1 MFSQLYVLAFRCF
14 TAVQGI
20 IFRNIVILTPTA
32 KEAPMSAFFK
42 QSSRSHLLGTLGTAV
57 VSALILSGCAT
68 ENPSSDSSSSASAH
82 ASSVQSSSASPR
94 VSDQGTTEASAEA
107 SSSAST
113 EASAEAKNEATSSD
127 GQKLEEVYAGS
138 EEMKN
143 ASSVAVDSEEVK
155 KTAELVNSFE
165 TILTKVK
172 VAPSAAPSPENT
184 AEPTSD
190 EEVERQNVEQA
201 RAVLDDETIRSIE
214 AVAVDSAAAEFALQ
228 ASEYALAGWH
238 YEGSSTVVGTP
249 RMAETQ
255 YKGQPARML
264 EVCMDSS
271 SVKIYDE
278 NNQPVKDDNSPKR
291 SLNIYTLVQVDG
303 QWKIATHDF
312 PNNADC

>member
-1 MFSQLYVLAFRCF
+1 
-14 TAVQGI
+14 
-20 IFRNIVILTPTA
+20 
-32 KEAPMSAFFK
+32 MSVFFK
-42 QSSRSHLLGTLGTAV
+42 QPSRSRILGTLGTIA
-57 VSALILSGCAT
+57 VSALVLSACAT
-68 ENPSSDSSSSASAH
+68 ENPSSDSSSSASASASASTSAH
-82 ASSVQSSSASPR
+82 ASSNQSSSASPQ
-94 VSDQGTTEASAEA
+94 VSEQGTTEGSAN
-107 SSSAST
+107 T
-113 EASAEAKNEATSSD
+113 SAEAKGEATSSD
-127 GQKLEEVYAGS
+127 GQKLEEIYTGA

-143 ASSVAVDSEEVK
+143 ASSVPVDAEEVK
-155 KTAELVNSFE
+155 KTTELVNSYE

-172 VAPSAAPSPENT
+172 PAPSAAASPERT
-184 AEPTSD
+184 ADPSSD
-190 EEVERQNVEQA
+190 EEAEQQNVEQA

-214 AVAVDSAAAEFALQ
+214 AVAVDSAAAEFAVQ

-312 PNNADC
+312 PNNPDC

>member
-1 MFSQLYVLAFRCF
+1 
-14 TAVQGI
+14 
-20 IFRNIVILTPTA
+20 
-32 KEAPMSAFFK
+32 MSAFFK
-42 QSSRSHLLGTLGTAV
+42 QSSHSLLLGTLGTV
-57 VSALILSGCAT
+57 GVSALILSGCAT
-68 ENPSSDSSSSASAH
+68 ENPKSDSSSSASASASASAH
-82 ASSVQSSSASPR
+82 ASSAQSSSSSPR
-94 VSDQGTTEASAEA
+94 VSDQGTAKT
-107 SSSAST
+107 SSNAST

-127 GQKLEEVYAGS
+127 AQKLEEVYIGS

-143 ASSVAVDSEEVK
+143 ASSAAVDSEEVK
-155 KTAELVNSFE
+155 KITELVNSYE
-165 TILTKVK
+165 NILTKVK
-172 VAPSAAPSPENT
+172 AAPSPET
-184 AEPTSD
+184 AAEPTSN
-190 EEVERQNVEQA
+190 EEVERQNVKQA

-214 AVAVDSAAAEFALQ
+214 AVAVDSAAAEFAVQ

-255 YKGQPARML
+255 YKGQPAHML

>member
-1 MFSQLYVLAFRCF
+1 
-14 TAVQGI
+14 
-20 IFRNIVILTPTA
+20 
-32 KEAPMSAFFK
+32 MSVFFK
-42 QSSRSHLLGTLGTAV
+42 QPSRSRLLGTLGTVA
-57 VSALILSGCAT
+57 VSALVLSACAT
-68 ENPSSDSSSSASAH
+68 ENPSSDSSSSASASASVSASAH
-82 ASSVQSSSASPR
+82 ASSNKSSAASPQ
-94 VSDQGTTEASAEA
+94 VSEQGTAEASAKA
-107 SSSAST
+107 SS
-113 EASAEAKNEATSSD
+113 EASAEAKDGAKSEATSSD
-127 GQKLEEVYAGS
+127 GQKLEEIYTGA

-143 ASSVAVDSEEVK
+143 ASSVPVDAEEVK
-155 KTAELVNSFE
+155 KTTELVNSFE

-172 VAPSAAPSPENT
+172 AAPSAEASPERT
-184 AEPTSD
+184 ADPSSD
-190 EEVERQNVEQA
+190 EEAEQQNVERA

-214 AVAVDSAAAEFALQ
+214 AVAVDSAAAEFAVQ

-249 RMAETQ
+249 RMTETQ

-312 PNNADC
+312 PNNPDC

>member
-1 MFSQLYVLAFRCF
+1 
-14 TAVQGI
+14 
-20 IFRNIVILTPTA
+20 
-32 KEAPMSAFFK
+32 MSVFFK
-42 QSSRSHLLGTLGTAV
+42 YPSRSRLLGTLGTVA
-57 VSALILSGCAT
+57 VSALVLSACAT
-68 ENPSSDSSSSASAH
+68 ENPSSDSSSPASASASVSASAH
-82 ASSVQSSSASPR
+82 ASSNKSSSASPQ
-94 VSDQGTTEASAEA
+94 VSEQGTAEASANA
-107 SSSAST
+107 SSG
-113 EASAEAKNEATSSD
+113 ASAEAKDGAKSEATSSD
-127 GQKLEEVYAGS
+127 GQKLEEIYTGA
-138 EEMKN
+138 EEMRN
-143 ASSVAVDSEEVK
+143 ASSVPVDAEEVK
-155 KTAELVNSFE
+155 KTTELVNSFE

-172 VAPSAAPSPENT
+172 AAPSAAPSPERT
-184 AEPTSD
+184 ADPTSD
-190 EEVERQNVEQA
+190 EEAEQQNVEQA

-214 AVAVDSAAAEFALQ
+214 AVAVDSAAAEFAVQ

-249 RMAETQ
+249 RMTETQ

-312 PNNADC
+312 PNNPDC

>member
-1 MFSQLYVLAFRCF
+1 
-14 TAVQGI
+14 
-20 IFRNIVILTPTA
+20 
-32 KEAPMSAFFK
+32 MSVFFK
-42 QSSRSHLLGTLGTAV
+42 QPSQSRLLGTLGTVA
-57 VSALILSGCAT
+57 VSALVLSACAT
-68 ENPSSDSSSSASAH
+68 ENPSSDSSSSASASASVSSSAH
-82 ASSVQSSSASPR
+82 ASSSQSSSTSPQASE
-94 VSDQGTTEASAEA
+94 QGTAEASAKA
-107 SSSAST
+107 SS
-113 EASAEAKNEATSSD
+113 EASAEAKDGAKSEATSSD
-127 GQKLEEVYAGS
+127 GQKFEEIYTGAA
-138 EEMKN
+138 EMKN
-143 ASSVAVDSEEVK
+143 ASSVPVDAEEVK
-155 KTAELVNSFE
+155 KTTELVNSFE

-172 VAPSAAPSPENT
+172 AAPSAEASPERT
-184 AEPTSD
+184 ADPSSD
-190 EEVERQNVEQA
+190 EEAEQQNVERA

-214 AVAVDSAAAEFALQ
+214 AVAVDSAAAEFAVQ

-249 RMAETQ
+249 RMTETQ

-312 PNNADC
+312 PNNPDC

>member
-1 MFSQLYVLAFRCF
+1 
-14 TAVQGI
+14 
-20 IFRNIVILTPTA
+20 
-32 KEAPMSAFFK
+32 MSAFFK
-42 QSSRSHLLGTLGTAV
+42 QSSRSRLLGTLGTVV

-68 ENPSSDSSSSASAH
+68 ENPSSDSSASASAH

-113 EASAEAKNEATSSD
+113 EASAEAKNEVTSSD

-214 AVAVDSAAAEFALQ
+214 AVAVDSAAAEFAVQ

>member
-1 MFSQLYVLAFRCF
+1 
-14 TAVQGI
+14 
-20 IFRNIVILTPTA
+20 
-32 KEAPMSAFFK
+32 MSAFFK
-42 QSSRSHLLGTLGTAV
+42 QPSQSRLLGTLGTVA

-68 ENPSSDSSSSASAH
+68 ENPSSDSSSSASASASVSSSVH
-82 ASSVQSSSASPR
+82 ASSSQSSSTSPQASE
-94 VSDQGTTEASAEA
+94 QGTAEASAKA
-107 SSSAST
+107 SS
-113 EASAEAKNEATSSD
+113 EASAEAKDGAKSEATSSD
-127 GQKLEEVYAGS
+127 GQKLEEIYTGAA
-138 EEMKN
+138 EMKN
-143 ASSVAVDSEEVK
+143 ASSVPVDAEEVK
-155 KTAELVNSFE
+155 KTTELVNSFE

-172 VAPSAAPSPENT
+172 AAPSAKASPERT
-184 AEPTSD
+184 ADPSSD
-190 EEVERQNVEQA
+190 EEAEQQNVEQA

-214 AVAVDSAAAEFALQ
+214 AVAVDSAAAEFAVQ

-255 YKGQPARML
+255 YKGQPARIL

-312 PNNADC
+312 PNNPDC

>member
-1 MFSQLYVLAFRCF
+1 
-14 TAVQGI
+14 
-20 IFRNIVILTPTA
+20 
-32 KEAPMSAFFK
+32 MSAFFK
-42 QSSRSHLLGTLGTAV
+42 QPSRSRLLGTLGTLA
-57 VSALILSGCAT
+57 VSALVLSACAT
-68 ENPSSDSSSSASAH
+68 ENPSSDSSSSASASASVSASAH
-82 ASSVQSSSASPR
+82 ASSNKSSSASPQ
-94 VSDQGTTEASAEA
+94 VSEQGTAEASAKA
-107 SSSAST
+107 SS
-113 EASAEAKNEATSSD
+113 EASAEAKDEAKSEATSSD
-127 GQKLEEVYAGS
+127 GQKLEEIYTGA

-143 ASSVAVDSEEVK
+143 ASSVPVDAEEVK
-155 KTAELVNSFE
+155 KTTELVNSFE
-165 TILTKVK
+165 AILTKVK
-172 VAPSAAPSPENT
+172 AAPSAEASPERT
-184 AEPTSD
+184 ADPSSD
-190 EEVERQNVEQA
+190 EEAEQQNVERA

-214 AVAVDSAAAEFALQ
+214 AVAVDSAAAEFAVQ

-249 RMAETQ
+249 RMTETQ

-312 PNNADC
+312 PNNPDC

>member
-1 MFSQLYVLAFRCF
+1 
-14 TAVQGI
+14 
-20 IFRNIVILTPTA
+20 
-32 KEAPMSAFFK
+32 MSVFFK
-42 QSSRSHLLGTLGTAV
+42 QPSRSRLLGTLGTVA
-57 VSALILSGCAT
+57 VSALVLSACAT
-68 ENPSSDSSSSASAH
+68 ENPSSDSSSSASASASVSASAH
-82 ASSVQSSSASPR
+82 ASSNKSSTASPQ
-94 VSDQGTTEASAEA
+94 VSEQGTAEASAHA
-107 SSSAST
+107 SS
-113 EASAEAKNEATSSD
+113 EASAEAKDGAKSEATSSD
-127 GQKLEEVYAGS
+127 GQKLEEIYTGA

-143 ASSVAVDSEEVK
+143 ASSVPVDAEEVK
-155 KTAELVNSFE
+155 KTTELVNSFE
-165 TILTKVK
+165 AILTKVK
-172 VAPSAAPSPENT
+172 AAPSAEASPERT
-184 AEPTSD
+184 ADPSSD
-190 EEVERQNVEQA
+190 EEAEQQNVERA

-214 AVAVDSAAAEFALQ
+214 AVAVDSAAAEFAVQ

-249 RMAETQ
+249 RMTETQ

-312 PNNADC
+312 PNNPDC

>member
-1 MFSQLYVLAFRCF
+1 
-14 TAVQGI
+14 
-20 IFRNIVILTPTA
+20 
-32 KEAPMSAFFK
+32 MSVFFK
-42 QSSRSHLLGTLGTAV
+42 QPSRSRLLGTLGTVA
-57 VSALILSGCAT
+57 VSALVLSACAT
-68 ENPSSDSSSSASAH
+68 ENPSSDSSSSASASASVSASAH
-82 ASSVQSSSASPR
+82 ASSNKSSVASPQ
-94 VSDQGTTEASAEA
+94 VSEQGTAEASAHA
-107 SSSAST
+107 SS
-113 EASAEAKNEATSSD
+113 EASAEAKDGAKSEATSTD
-127 GQKLEEVYAGS
+127 GQKLEEIYTGS

-143 ASSVAVDSEEVK
+143 ASSVPVDSEEVK
-155 KTAELVNSFE
+155 KTTELVNSFE

-172 VAPSAAPSPENT
+172 AAPSAEASPERT
-184 AEPTSD
+184 ADPSSD
-190 EEVERQNVEQA
+190 EEAEQQNVERA

-214 AVAVDSAAAEFALQ
+214 AVAVDSAAAEFAVQ

-255 YKGQPARML
+255 YKGQPARIL

-312 PNNADC
+312 PNNPDC

>member
-1 MFSQLYVLAFRCF
+1 
-14 TAVQGI
+14 
-20 IFRNIVILTPTA
+20 
-32 KEAPMSAFFK
+32 MSVFFK
-42 QSSRSHLLGTLGTAV
+42 QPSRSRLLGTLGTVA
-57 VSALILSGCAT
+57 VSALVLSACAT
-68 ENPSSDSSSSASAH
+68 ENPSSDSSSSASASASVSASAH
-82 ASSVQSSSASPR
+82 ASSNKSSSASPQ
-94 VSDQGTTEASAEA
+94 VSEQGTAEASAKA
-107 SSSAST
+107 SS
-113 EASAEAKNEATSSD
+113 EASAEAKDEAKSEATSSD
-127 GQKLEEVYAGS
+127 GQKLEEIYTGA

-143 ASSVAVDSEEVK
+143 ASSVPVDAEEVK
-155 KTAELVNSFE
+155 KTTELVNSFE
-165 TILTKVK
+165 AILTKVK
-172 VAPSAAPSPENT
+172 AAPSAEASPERT
-184 AEPTSD
+184 ADPSSD
-190 EEVERQNVEQA
+190 EEAEQQNVERA

-214 AVAVDSAAAEFALQ
+214 AVAVDSAAAEFAVQ

-249 RMAETQ
+249 RMTETQ

-312 PNNADC
+312 PNNPDC

>member
-1 MFSQLYVLAFRCF
+1 
-14 TAVQGI
+14 
-20 IFRNIVILTPTA
+20 
-32 KEAPMSAFFK
+32 MSAFFK
-42 QSSRSHLLGTLGTAV
+42 QSSHSLLLGTLGTV
-57 VSALILSGCAT
+57 GVSALILSGCAT
-68 ENPSSDSSSSASAH
+68 ENPKSDSSSSASASASASAH
-82 ASSVQSSSASPR
+82 ASSAQSSSSSPR
-94 VSDQGTTEASAEA
+94 VSDQGTAKA
-107 SSSAST
+107 SSNAST

-127 GQKLEEVYAGS
+127 AQKLEEVYIGS

-143 ASSVAVDSEEVK
+143 ASSAAVDSEEVK
-155 KTAELVNSFE
+155 KITELVNSYE
-165 TILTKVK
+165 NILTKVK
-172 VAPSAAPSPENT
+172 AAPSPET
-184 AEPTSD
+184 AAEPTSN
-190 EEVERQNVEQA
+190 EEVERQNVKQA

-214 AVAVDSAAAEFALQ
+214 AVAVDSAAAEFAVQ

-238 YEGSSTVVGTP
+238 YDGSSTVVGTP

-255 YKGQPARML
+255 YKGQPAHML

-278 NNQPVKDDNSPKR
+278 NNHPVKDDNSPKR

>member
-1 MFSQLYVLAFRCF
+1 
-14 TAVQGI
+14 
-20 IFRNIVILTPTA
+20 
-32 KEAPMSAFFK
+32 MSVFFK
-42 QSSRSHLLGTLGTAV
+42 HPSQSRLLGTLGTVA
-57 VSALILSGCAT
+57 VSALVLSACAT
-68 ENPSSDSSSSASAH
+68 ENPSSDSSSSASASASVSASAH
-82 ASSVQSSSASPR
+82 ASSNKSSTASPQ
-94 VSDQGTTEASAEA
+94 VSEQGTAEASAKA
-107 SSSAST
+107 SS
-113 EASAEAKNEATSSD
+113 EASAEAKDGAKSEATSSD
-127 GQKLEEVYAGS
+127 GQKLEEIYTGA
-138 EEMKN
+138 EEMKKT
-143 ASSVAVDSEEVK
+143 SSVPVDAEEVK
-155 KTAELVNSFE
+155 KTTELVNSFE

-172 VAPSAAPSPENT
+172 AAPSAEASPERT
-184 AEPTSD
+184 ADPSSD
-190 EEVERQNVEQA
+190 EEAEQQNVERA

-214 AVAVDSAAAEFALQ
+214 AVAVDSAAAEFAVQ

-312 PNNADC
+312 PNNPDC

>member
-1 MFSQLYVLAFRCF
+1 MFSQLYVLVFRCF

-42 QSSRSHLLGTLGTAV
+42 QSSRSRLLGTLGTAV
-57 VSALILSGCAT
+57 VILSGCAT

-214 AVAVDSAAAEFALQ
+214 AVAVDSAAAEFAVQ

>member
-1 MFSQLYVLAFRCF
+1 
-14 TAVQGI
+14 
-20 IFRNIVILTPTA
+20 
-32 KEAPMSAFFK
+32 MSVFFK
-42 QSSRSHLLGTLGTAV
+42 QPSRSRLLGTLGTVA
-57 VSALILSGCAT
+57 VSALVLSACAT
-68 ENPSSDSSSSASAH
+68 ENPSSDSSSSASASASVSASAH
-82 ASSVQSSSASPR
+82 ASSNKSSAASPQ
-94 VSDQGTTEASAEA
+94 VSEQGTAEASAKA
-107 SSSAST
+107 SS
-113 EASAEAKNEATSSD
+113 EASAEAKDGTKSEATSSD
-127 GQKLEEVYAGS
+127 GQKLEEIYTGA

-143 ASSVAVDSEEVK
+143 ASSVPVDAEEVK
-155 KTAELVNSFE
+155 KTTELVNSFE
-165 TILTKVK
+165 AILTKVK
-172 VAPSAAPSPENT
+172 AAPSAEASPERT
-184 AEPTSD
+184 ADPSSD
-190 EEVERQNVEQA
+190 EEAEQQNVERA

-214 AVAVDSAAAEFALQ
+214 AVAVDSAAAEFAVQ

-249 RMAETQ
+249 RMTETQ

-312 PNNADC
+312 PNNPDC

>member
-1 MFSQLYVLAFRCF
+1 
-14 TAVQGI
+14 
-20 IFRNIVILTPTA
+20 
-32 KEAPMSAFFK
+32 MSVFFK
-42 QSSRSHLLGTLGTAV
+42 QPSRSRLLGTLGTVA
-57 VSALILSGCAT
+57 VSALVLSACAT
-68 ENPSSDSSSSASAH
+68 ENPSSDSSSSASASASVSASAH
-82 ASSVQSSSASPR
+82 ASSNKSSSASPQ
-94 VSDQGTTEASAEA
+94 VSEQGTAEASANA
-107 SSSAST
+107 SSGAST
-113 EASAEAKNEATSSD
+113 EAKDGAKSEATSSD
-127 GQKLEEVYAGS
+127 GQKLEEIYTGAA
-138 EEMKN
+138 EMKN
-143 ASSVAVDSEEVK
+143 ASSVPVDAEEVK
-155 KTAELVNSFE
+155 KTTELVNSFE

-172 VAPSAAPSPENT
+172 AAPSAQASPERT
-184 AEPTSD
+184 ADPSSD
-190 EEVERQNVEQA
+190 EEAEQQNVEQA

-214 AVAVDSAAAEFALQ
+214 AVAVDSAAAEFAVQ

-249 RMAETQ
+249 RMTETQ

-312 PNNADC
+312 PNNPDC

>member
-1 MFSQLYVLAFRCF
+1 
-14 TAVQGI
+14 
-20 IFRNIVILTPTA
+20 
-32 KEAPMSAFFK
+32 MSAFFK
-42 QSSRSHLLGTLGTAV
+42 QSSHSLLLGTLGTV
-57 VSALILSGCAT
+57 GVSALILSGCAT
-68 ENPSSDSSSSASAH
+68 ENPKSDSSSSASASASASAH
-82 ASSVQSSSASPR
+82 ASSAQSSSSSPR
-94 VSDQGTTEASAEA
+94 VSDQGTAKT
-107 SSSAST
+107 SSNAST

-127 GQKLEEVYAGS
+127 AQKLEEVYIGS

-143 ASSVAVDSEEVK
+143 ASSAAVDSEEVK
-155 KTAELVNSFE
+155 KITELVNSYE
-165 TILTKVK
+165 NILTKVK
-172 VAPSAAPSPENT
+172 AAPSPET
-184 AEPTSD
+184 AAEPTSN
-190 EEVERQNVEQA
+190 EEVERQNVKQA

-214 AVAVDSAAAEFALQ
+214 AVAVDSAAAEFAVQ

-238 YEGSSTVVGTP
+238 YDGSSTVVGTP

-255 YKGQPARML
+255 YKGQPAHML

-278 NNQPVKDDNSPKR
+278 NNHPVKDDNSPKR

>member
-1 MFSQLYVLAFRCF
+1 
-14 TAVQGI
+14 
-20 IFRNIVILTPTA
+20 
-32 KEAPMSAFFK
+32 MSVFFK
-42 QSSRSHLLGTLGTAV
+42 QPSRSRLLGTLGTVA
-57 VSALILSGCAT
+57 VSALVLSACAT
-68 ENPSSDSSSSASAH
+68 ENPSSDSSSSASASASVSASAH
-82 ASSVQSSSASPR
+82 ASSNKSSAASPQ
-94 VSDQGTTEASAEA
+94 VSEQGTAEASAKA
-107 SSSAST
+107 SS
-113 EASAEAKNEATSSD
+113 EASAEAKDGAKSEATSSD
-127 GQKLEEVYAGS
+127 GQKLEEIYTGS

-143 ASSVAVDSEEVK
+143 ASSVPVDSEEVK
-155 KTAELVNSFE
+155 KTTELVNSFE
-165 TILTKVK
+165 AILTKVK
-172 VAPSAAPSPENT
+172 AAPSAEASPERT
-184 AEPTSD
+184 ADPSSD
-190 EEVERQNVEQA
+190 EEAEQQNVERA

-214 AVAVDSAAAEFALQ
+214 AVAVDSAAAEFAVQ

-312 PNNADC
+312 PNNPDC

>member
-1 MFSQLYVLAFRCF
+1 
-14 TAVQGI
+14 
-20 IFRNIVILTPTA
+20 
-32 KEAPMSAFFK
+32 MSAFFK
-42 QSSRSHLLGTLGTAV
+42 QPSQSRLLGTLGTVA

-68 ENPSSDSSSSASAH
+68 ENPSSDSSSSASAS
-82 ASSVQSSSASPR
+82 ASASAHTSSAQSSSASAR
-94 VSDQGTTEASAEA
+94 VSDQGTAEASSEA
-107 SSSAST
+107 SSSASA

-127 GQKLEEVYAGS
+127 GQKLEEIYTGAA
-138 EEMKN
+138 EMKN
-143 ASSVAVDSEEVK
+143 ASSVPVDSEEVK
-155 KTAELVNSFE
+155 KTTELVNSFE

-172 VAPSAAPSPENT
+172 AAPSAEASPERT
-184 AEPTSD
+184 ADPSSD
-190 EEVERQNVEQA
+190 EEAEQQNVERA

-214 AVAVDSAAAEFALQ
+214 AVAVDSAAAEFAVQ

-255 YKGQPARML
+255 YKGQPARIL

-278 NNQPVKDDNSPKR
+278 NNQPVKDDDSPKR

-312 PNNADC
+312 PNNPDC

>member
-1 MFSQLYVLAFRCF
+1 
-14 TAVQGI
+14 
-20 IFRNIVILTPTA
+20 
-32 KEAPMSAFFK
+32 MSVFFK
-42 QSSRSHLLGTLGTAV
+42 QPSRSRLLGTLGTVA
-57 VSALILSGCAT
+57 VSALVLSACAT
-68 ENPSSDSSSSASAH
+68 ENPSSDSSSSASASASVSASAH
-82 ASSVQSSSASPR
+82 ASSNKSSAASPQ
-94 VSDQGTTEASAEA
+94 VSEQGTAEASAKA
-107 SSSAST
+107 SS
-113 EASAEAKNEATSSD
+113 EASAEAKDGASEATSSD
-127 GQKLEEVYAGS
+127 GQKLEEIYTGA

-143 ASSVAVDSEEVK
+143 ASSVPVDAEEVK
-155 KTAELVNSFE
+155 KTTELVNSFE
-165 TILTKVK
+165 AILTKVK
-172 VAPSAAPSPENT
+172 AAPSAEASPERT
-184 AEPTSD
+184 ADPSSD
-190 EEVERQNVEQA
+190 EEAEQQNVERA

-214 AVAVDSAAAEFALQ
+214 AVAVDSAAAEFAVQ

-249 RMAETQ
+249 RMTETQ

-312 PNNADC
+312 PNNPDC

>member
-1 MFSQLYVLAFRCF
+1 
-14 TAVQGI
+14 
-20 IFRNIVILTPTA
+20 
-32 KEAPMSAFFK
+32 MSSFFK
-42 QSSRSHLLGTLGTAV
+42 QSSRSRLLGTLGTVAV
-57 VSALILSGCAT
+57 STLVLSACAT
-68 ENPSSDSSSSASAH
+68 ENPSSDSSSPASASASVSASAH
-82 ASSVQSSSASPR
+82 ASSNKSSSASPQ
-94 VSDQGTTEASAEA
+94 VSEQGTAEASANA
-107 SSSAST
+107 SSG
-113 EASAEAKNEATSSD
+113 ASAEAKDGAKSEATSSD
-127 GQKLEEVYAGS
+127 GQKLEEIYTGA
-138 EEMKN
+138 EEMRN
-143 ASSVAVDSEEVK
+143 ASSVPVDAEEVK
-155 KTAELVNSFE
+155 KTTELVNSFE

-172 VAPSAAPSPENT
+172 AAPSAEASPER
-184 AEPTSD
+184 AADPTSD
-190 EEVERQNVEQA
+190 EEAEQQNVERA

-214 AVAVDSAAAEFALQ
+214 AVAVDSAAAEFAVQ

-249 RMAETQ
+249 RMTETQ

-312 PNNADC
+312 PNNPDC

>member
-1 MFSQLYVLAFRCF
+1 
-14 TAVQGI
+14 
-20 IFRNIVILTPTA
+20 
-32 KEAPMSAFFK
+32 MSAFFK
-42 QSSRSHLLGTLGTAV
+42 QPSQSRLLGTLGTVA

-68 ENPSSDSSSSASAH
+68 ENPSSDSSSSASASASVSSSVH
-82 ASSVQSSSASPR
+82 ASSSQSSSTSPQASE
-94 VSDQGTTEASAEA
+94 QGTAEASAKA
-107 SSSAST
+107 SSSASA

-127 GQKLEEVYAGS
+127 GQKLEEIYTGA

-143 ASSVAVDSEEVK
+143 ASSVPVDAEEVK
-155 KTAELVNSFE
+155 KTTELVNSFE
-165 TILTKVK
+165 AILTKVK
-172 VAPSAAPSPENT
+172 AAPSAEASPERT
-184 AEPTSD
+184 ADPSSD
-190 EEVERQNVEQA
+190 EEAEQQNVERA

-214 AVAVDSAAAEFALQ
+214 AVAVDSAAAEFAVQ

-249 RMAETQ
+249 RMTETQ

-312 PNNADC
+312 PNNPDC

>member
-1 MFSQLYVLAFRCF
+1 
-14 TAVQGI
+14 
-20 IFRNIVILTPTA
+20 
-32 KEAPMSAFFK
+32 MSSFFK
-42 QSSRSHLLGTLGTAV
+42 QSSRSRLLGTLGTVA
-57 VSALILSGCAT
+57 VSALVLSGCAT
-68 ENPSSDSSSSASAH
+68 ENPSSDSSSPASASASVSASAH
-82 ASSVQSSSASPR
+82 ASSNKSSSASPQ
-94 VSDQGTTEASAEA
+94 VSEQGTAEASANA
-107 SSSAST
+107 SSG
-113 EASAEAKNEATSSD
+113 ASAEAKDGAKSEATSSD
-127 GQKLEEVYAGS
+127 GQKLEEIYTGA
-138 EEMKN
+138 EEMRN
-143 ASSVAVDSEEVK
+143 ASSVPVDAEEVK
-155 KTAELVNSFE
+155 KTTELVNSFE

-172 VAPSAAPSPENT
+172 AAPSAEASPER
-184 AEPTSD
+184 AADPTSD
-190 EEVERQNVEQA
+190 EEAEQQNVERA

-214 AVAVDSAAAEFALQ
+214 AVAVDSAAAEFAVQ

-249 RMAETQ
+249 RMTETQ

-312 PNNADC
+312 PNNPDC

>member
-1 MFSQLYVLAFRCF
+1 
-14 TAVQGI
+14 
-20 IFRNIVILTPTA
+20 
-32 KEAPMSAFFK
+32 MSVFFK
-42 QSSRSHLLGTLGTAV
+42 QPSRSRLLGTLGTVA
-57 VSALILSGCAT
+57 VSALVLSACAT
-68 ENPSSDSSSSASAH
+68 ENPSSDSSSSASASASVSASAH
-82 ASSVQSSSASPR
+82 ASSNKSSSASPQ
-94 VSDQGTTEASAEA
+94 VSEQGTAEASANA
-107 SSSAST
+107 SSGAST
-113 EASAEAKNEATSSD
+113 EAKDEAKSEATSSD
-127 GQKLEEVYAGS
+127 GQKLEEIYTGAA
-138 EEMKN
+138 EMKN
-143 ASSVAVDSEEVK
+143 ASSVPVDSEEVK
-155 KTAELVNSFE
+155 KTTELVNSFE

-172 VAPSAAPSPENT
+172 AAPSAQASPERT
-184 AEPTSD
+184 ADPSSD
-190 EEVERQNVEQA
+190 EEAEQQNVEQA

-214 AVAVDSAAAEFALQ
+214 AVAVDSAAAEFAVQ

-249 RMAETQ
+249 RMTETQ

-312 PNNADC
+312 PNNPDC

>member
-1 MFSQLYVLAFRCF
+1 
-14 TAVQGI
+14 
-20 IFRNIVILTPTA
+20 
-32 KEAPMSAFFK
+32 MSVFFK
-42 QSSRSHLLGTLGTAV
+42 QPSRSRLLGTLGTVA
-57 VSALILSGCAT
+57 VSALVLSACAT
-68 ENPSSDSSSSASAH
+68 ENPSSDSSSSASASASVSASAH
-82 ASSVQSSSASPR
+82 ASSNKSSVASPQ
-94 VSDQGTTEASAEA
+94 VSEQGTAEASAHA
-107 SSSAST
+107 SS
-113 EASAEAKNEATSSD
+113 EASAEAKDGAKSEATSSD
-127 GQKLEEVYAGS
+127 GQKLEEIYTGS

-143 ASSVAVDSEEVK
+143 ASSVPVDSEEVK
-155 KTAELVNSFE
+155 KTTELVNSFE

-172 VAPSAAPSPENT
+172 AAPSAEASPERT
-184 AEPTSD
+184 ADPSSD
-190 EEVERQNVEQA
+190 EEAEQQNVERA

-214 AVAVDSAAAEFALQ
+214 AVAVDSAAAEFAVQ

-249 RMAETQ
+249 RMTETQ

-312 PNNADC
+312 PNNPDC

>member
-1 MFSQLYVLAFRCF
+1 
-14 TAVQGI
+14 
-20 IFRNIVILTPTA
+20 
-32 KEAPMSAFFK
+32 MSVFFK
-42 QSSRSHLLGTLGTAV
+42 QPSRSRLLGTLGTVA
-57 VSALILSGCAT
+57 VSALVLSACAT
-68 ENPSSDSSSSASAH
+68 ENPSSDSSSSASASASVSASAH
-82 ASSVQSSSASPR
+82 ASSNKSSTASPQ
-94 VSDQGTTEASAEA
+94 VSEQGTAEASART
-107 SSSAST
+107 SS
-113 EASAEAKNEATSSD
+113 EASAEAKDGAKSEATSSD
-127 GQKLEEVYAGS
+127 GQKLEEIYTGS
-138 EEMKN
+138 EEMKK
-143 ASSVAVDSEEVK
+143 ASSVPVDSEEVK
-155 KTAELVNSFE
+155 KTTELVNSFE

-172 VAPSAAPSPENT
+172 AAPSAEASPERT
-184 AEPTSD
+184 ADPSSD
-190 EEVERQNVEQA
+190 EEAEQQNVERA

-214 AVAVDSAAAEFALQ
+214 AVAVDSAAAEFAVQ

-249 RMAETQ
+249 RMTETQ

-312 PNNADC
+312 PNNPDC

>member
-1 MFSQLYVLAFRCF
+1 
-14 TAVQGI
+14 
-20 IFRNIVILTPTA
+20 
-32 KEAPMSAFFK
+32 MSAFFK
-42 QSSRSHLLGTLGTAV
+42 QPSRSRLLGTLGTVA

-68 ENPSSDSSSSASAH
+68 ENPSSDSSSSASASASVSSSVH
-82 ASSVQSSSASPR
+82 ASSSQSSSTSPQASE
-94 VSDQGTTEASAEA
+94 QGTAEASAKA
-107 SSSAST
+107 SS
-113 EASAEAKNEATSSD
+113 EASAEAKDGAKSEATSSD
-127 GQKLEEVYAGS
+127 GQKLEEIYTGAA
-138 EEMKN
+138 EMKN
-143 ASSVAVDSEEVK
+143 ASSVPVDAEEVK
-155 KTAELVNSFE
+155 KTTELVNSFE

-172 VAPSAAPSPENT
+172 AAPSAKASPERT
-184 AEPTSD
+184 ADPSSD
-190 EEVERQNVEQA
+190 EEAEQQNVEQA

-214 AVAVDSAAAEFALQ
+214 AVAVDSAAAEFAVQ

-255 YKGQPARML
+255 YKGQPARIL

-278 NNQPVKDDNSPKR
+278 NNQPVKDDDSPKR

-312 PNNADC
+312 PNNPDC

>member
-1 MFSQLYVLAFRCF
+1 
-14 TAVQGI
+14 
-20 IFRNIVILTPTA
+20 
-32 KEAPMSAFFK
+32 MSAFFK
-42 QSSRSHLLGTLGTAV
+42 QPSQSRLLGTLGTVA

-68 ENPSSDSSSSASAH
+68 ENPSSDSSSSASASASVSSSVH
-82 ASSVQSSSASPR
+82 ASSSQSSSTSPQASE
-94 VSDQGTTEASAEA
+94 QGTAEASAKA
-107 SSSAST
+107 SSSASA

-127 GQKLEEVYAGS
+127 GQKLEEIYTGAA
-138 EEMKN
+138 EMKN
-143 ASSVAVDSEEVK
+143 ASSVPVDAEEVK
-155 KTAELVNSFE
+155 KTTELVNSFE

-172 VAPSAAPSPENT
+172 AAPSAKASPERT
-184 AEPTSD
+184 ADPSSD
-190 EEVERQNVEQA
+190 EEAEQQNVERA

-214 AVAVDSAAAEFALQ
+214 AVAVDSAAAEFAVQ

-255 YKGQPARML
+255 YKGQPARIL

-278 NNQPVKDDNSPKR
+278 NNQPVKDDDSPKR

-312 PNNADC
+312 PNNPDC

>member
-1 MFSQLYVLAFRCF
+1 
-14 TAVQGI
+14 
-20 IFRNIVILTPTA
+20 
-32 KEAPMSAFFK
+32 MSVFFK
-42 QSSRSHLLGTLGTAV
+42 QPSRSRLLGTLGTVA
-57 VSALILSGCAT
+57 VSALVLSACAT
-68 ENPSSDSSSSASAH
+68 ENPSSDSSSSASASASVSASAH
-82 ASSVQSSSASPR
+82 ASSNKSSTASPQ
-94 VSDQGTTEASAEA
+94 VSEQGTAEASAHA
-107 SSSAST
+107 SS
-113 EASAEAKNEATSSD
+113 EASAEAKDGAKSEATSSD
-127 GQKLEEVYAGS
+127 GQKLEEIYTGA
-138 EEMKN
+138 EEMKK
-143 ASSVAVDSEEVK
+143 ASSVPVDSEEVK
-155 KTAELVNSFE
+155 KTTELVNSFE

-172 VAPSAAPSPENT
+172 AAPSAEASTERTADPS
-184 AEPTSD
+184 SD
-190 EEVERQNVEQA
+190 EEAEQQNVERA

-214 AVAVDSAAAEFALQ
+214 AVAVDSAAAEFAVQ

-249 RMAETQ
+249 RMTETQ

-312 PNNADC
+312 PNNPDC